1 VVIALRALAFIAGGA
16 LVLWTLLSAVRAVV
30 LPRGEVVRL
39 NRWVFNVWRDVF
51 RVLLRFTH
59 TFDERDR
66 VMALYGPVALLT
78 LPFAWLVLVLLGYM
92 LMYWSLGAHSW
103 RHVFELS
110 GSSVFTFGYVA
121 PGGLPQTIL
130 AFSEAIFGLGLL
142 ALLISFLP
150 SIYAAFSRREQ
161 LVALLETRA
170 GNPPSVEQMMRRY
183 YVIHGLDQLTPQFAR
198 WEEWF
203 ADVEETHNSYPAL
216 VFFRSPLP
224 RRSWLTAAGAVLDS
238 ASFTASTLDQPRNS
252 QGELCIRAGYLCLRR
267 IADFFGISYNPDPAP
282 TDPISVTKEEYD
294 EVYDALHAEGLPL
307 KADRDQAWRDFAG
320 WRVNYD
326 TALVAIAAL
335 IMAPE
340 APWSSD
346 RQSEYRPHSLA
357 FRLLRPHR
365 PGRG

>member
-1 VVIALRALAFIAGGA
+1 VIALRAVAFVAGAA
-16 LVLWTLLSAVRAVV
+16 LVAWTLLSAVRAVV
-30 LPRGEVVRL
+30 LPRGEVVKL
-39 NRWVFNVWRDVF
+39 SRWVFLAWRDAF
-51 RVLLRFTH
+51 RVMLRFTH

-78 LPFAWLVLVLLGYM
+78 LPFAWIVLVLGGYM
-92 LMYWSLGAHSW
+92 LMFWGLGAHSW

-110 GSSVFTFGYVA
+110 GSSIFTFGFVV
-121 PGGLPQTIL
+121 PGPVPETLL

-170 GNPPSVEQMMRRY
+170 GNPPSVVQLMRRF
-183 YVIHGLDQLTPQFAR
+183 YVIHGLDQLRPMFSQ

-203 ADVEETHNSYPAL
+203 ADVEETHTSQAAL

-224 RRSWLTAAGAVLDS
+224 RRSWLTSAGAVLDS
-238 ASFTASTLDQPRNS
+238 ASFAASTLDQPRNS
-252 QGELCIRAGYLCLRR
+252 QAELCIRAGYLCLRR
-267 IADFFGISYNPDPAP
+267 IADFFAIPYDPDPAP
-282 TDPISVTKEEYD
+282 TDPITVTREEYD
-294 EVYDALHAEGLPL
+294 AVYDELSSIGVPL
-307 KADRDQAWRDFAG
+307 KTDRDQAWRDFAG

-326 TALVAIAAL
+326 TVLVTIARL
-335 IMAPE
+335 IMAPY

-346 RQSEYRPHSLA
+346 RPSAYEVPSMA
-357 FRLLRPHR
+357 FRVFRPHR
-365 PGRG
+365 RARG